1 MTEHEPP
8 PLVLVHETL
17 SSEPPTRRIRQY
29 GLMMGFAVLAVV
41 FTVWLIWSYAGQHRE
56 AKQNAAAATK
66 LCRQLNNVGQPCATQ
81 PAGDVAGVSG
91 DAQLPAPTAS
101 LGGVPL
107 APSGRSPTDPL
118 PTDEDGIPQAYQP
131 SEGAL
136 IVSVNVQEGRL
147 ILTFDD
153 GARLD
158 AGAVNEQTLAIV
170 LKSVPSPSPS
180 PSPSPVLRPAAGE
193 STTPSP
199 AASPEVSPE
208 ESPS

>member
-1 MTEHEPP
+1 MTDADPP
-8 PLVLVHETL
+8 AVVVHELTP
-17 SSEPPTRRIRQY
+17 EPPTRRIRQY
-29 GLMMGFAVLAVV
+29 GLMMGFAVMAVV
-41 FTVWLIWSYAGQHRE
+41 FTVWLIWSYASQHRE
-56 AKQNAAAATK
+56 SQQNAAAATK

-81 PAGDVAGVSG
+81 PAGEVAGVSG

-101 LGGVPL
+101 LQGVPL
-107 APSGRSPTDPL
+107 APTGRSSTDAL
-118 PTDEDGIPQAYQP
+118 PTDENGIPQAYQP
-131 SEGAL
+131 AEGAL

-170 LKSVPSPSPS
+170 LKSVASPSPS
-180 PSPSPVLRPAAGE
+180 PSPSPVPRPAAGE
-193 STTPSP
+193 STTPSE
-199 AASPEVSPE
+199 AASPQASPE